1 MQRSEARVT
10 RVCISQQTHV
20 FHHRPREFLTFWQK
34 TCKDEELME
43 GLQEAEG
50 RPAQAI
56 SNGAKDGRVT
66 LAVQGEVLGQA

>member
-1 MQRSEARVT
+1 
-10 RVCISQQTHV
+10 
-20 FHHRPREFLTFWQK
+20 
-34 TCKDEELME
+34 ME